1 MTEDDDAENGTGAEA
16 RRPGDDREPAT
27 YSTQRYLAAKRTV
40 DDRALDEGVLDRLAR
55 SVPNSPAVLE
65 VGAGIGTMVERL
77 LDRGLLSGAVTYV
90 AVDLDAA
97 SVAAARERLP
107 ERARAAGYEV
117 RRPADDPASFV
128 FERDGAADG
137 PERLTLT
144 LRVADAVAVADA
156 IAGANGDRVDLD
168 DGTTLPAPAAGFDL
182 LVGAAFL
189 DLLSWPAV
197 ETLVGAVRP
206 GGHCYF
212 PITFDGTTT
221 FAPAPDPEFE
231 RRLERAFHAHLD
243 AGAGTSRAGR
253 RTLDRLPDADVDV
266 VAAAGSDWNVSPA
279 TTAADAGAGARA
291 GAGAGRR
298 DPVPGTAR
306 YSADEAYFLHHLVEL
321 VRGALSS
328 GPETA
333 DAGAE
338 TDGDESAGEGE
349 SSVDAERV
357 ERWARRRHAA
367 VARGELRYLTHQVD
381 VLGRRRG

>member
-16 RRPGDDREPAT
+16 RRPGDGREPAT

-55 SVPNSPAVLE
+55 SVPDSPAVLE

-221 FAPAPDPEFE
+221 FAPA
-231 RRLERAFHAHLD
+231 
-243 AGAGTSRAGR
+243 
-253 RTLDRLPDADVDV
+253 DV

-279 TTAADAGAGARA
+279 TTAVDAGAGAGARA
-291 GAGAGRR
+291 GAGHR
-298 DPVPGTAR
+298 DPVPGTAQ
-306 YSADEAYFLHHLVEL
+306 YPADEAYFLHHLVEL

-338 TDGDESAGEGE
+338 PDGDEGDGEGE
-349 SSVDAERV
+349 SSVDAGRV